1 MHRGIHAWTVYTLL
15 ALLLALMAHRYAT
28 PLYPDNMFTFPLGR
42 EGLPLTM
49 KSCFYPLIGDKI
61 FGWPGDLVRPSKK
74 APRNLG
80 NIIFLVRLTLSQF
93 WQQFGA
99 SVPALGLVQFRSTR
113 DSIS

>member
-61 FGWPGDLVRPSKK
+61 FGWPGDLVRSSKK
-74 APRNLG
+74 HQG
-80 NIIFLVRLTLSQF
+80 TKES
-93 WQQFGA
+93 
-99 SVPALGLVQFRSTR
+99 
-113 DSIS
+113 